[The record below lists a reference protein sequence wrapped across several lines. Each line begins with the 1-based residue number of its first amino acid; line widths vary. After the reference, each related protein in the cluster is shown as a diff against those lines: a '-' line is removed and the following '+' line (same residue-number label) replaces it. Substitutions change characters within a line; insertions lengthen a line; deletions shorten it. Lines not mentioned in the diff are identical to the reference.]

1 MTSQIQ
7 SATEAIDRAT
17 TCTAEEWQDLQSA
30 YVGYA
35 WVRDLFAT
43 HEIARLP
50 FPRRLV
56 QTVCLAP

>member
-17 TCTAEEWQDLQSA
+17 TCTAEEWQVLQSA

-35 WVRDLFAT
+35 WVRVHFAT
-43 HEIARLP
+43 HEIARHAFL
-50 FPRRLV
+50 RRLV
-56 QTVCLAP
+56 QTVRLAP